1 MKQQNIQYSGFRP
14 IIQFIQKSTFSSIL
28 LFFTA
33 FMALVLANT
42 PAHGV
47 IEQILGQKIG
57 FSIGDF
63 KVYKSLNLWINDG
76 LMSIFFFVVGLELK
90 REIIAGELSNP
101 KNIVMPIMGAIG
113 GMVLP
118 ACIYLAFN
126 WSGDPAALKGW
137 GIPMATDIAFA
148 LGVLYLLGPK
158 VPIQLKVFLTALA
171 IIDDLGA
178 VIVVA
183 LFYTSELTI
192 SNLLIGAGILGV
204 MFLLNR
210 FGVRHVLIY
219 AVLGIGGVWL
229 AFLLSGVHAT
239 IAAVLAA
246 FAIPATRAIDKEEYI
261 RTLRNLK
268 QDFEKAKSEEKDQY
282 LLSADEENIIGEIRR
297 ISDEAISPLQ
307 RLEHSMHSFVLFIVM
322 PIFALANGGVVIG
335 ANWLEMLTSKVSLG
349 VIFGLVGGKF
359 FGIMG
364 MCLLGMKLGWF
375 SMPNNMNLRMLS
387 GVSLLAAIGF
397 TMALFINSLAFEDP
411 AYLEQAKLGILVGSL
426 LAGTAGY
433 LILKKSIREVSQS

>member
-118 ACIYLAFN
+118 ATIYLAIN
-126 WSGDPAALKGW
+126 WTGDPSALKGW

-204 MFLLNR
+204 MFMLNR

-246 FAIPATRAIDKEEYI
+246 FSIPATRAIDKEEYI

-268 QDFEKAKSEEKDQY
+268 LDFEKAKSEEKDEY

-307 RLEHSMHSFVLFIVM
+307 RLEHSMHSFVLYIVM

-335 ANWLEMLTSKVSLG
+335 ANWLEMLTSTVSLG

-359 FGIMG
+359 LGIMG

-433 LILKKSIREVSQS
+433 LILKKSIHEPTKS